1 MKNKY
6 IHYGHKSF
14 EESLFVEIK
23 NKPFVKPKGGL
34 WASRIDSEYGWKSW
48 NEDSYFR
55 ECSDENSFV
64 FALKENARILI
75 IDSQEKLE
83 TLPKNETIIY
93 DMGNYNLDFEKL
105 KEDYDAIEVLIS
117 KDSRLYWSLYG
128 WDCDSLLVLNK
139 EIIELENE

>member
-14 EESLFVEIK
+14 EKSLFVEIK

>member
-48 NEDSYFR
+48 NEYSYFR

-139 EIIELENE
+139 DIIELEHE